1 MSNFHKNTAK
11 IKTLRLG
18 CVIRWLDWF
27 LHTRYYYTA
36 PQNDAKINTY
46 QSRRK
51 LLRPCPVEKVD
62 FKLKGTVNR
71 LLKLDTDVYV
81 YTDRSLRVYTPK
93 CLKLLF
99 YMVWR
104 GYFYFPAFVYLLA
117 KPSVHLRLPASQY
130 CPFFQHLNKNG

>member
-1 MSNFHKNTAK
+1 MSMSNFHKNTAK

-81 YTDRSLRVYTPK
+81 YTDRSLKVHTKMFEVTLLHGVEGVLLLP
-93 CLKLLF
+93 CLCL
-99 YMVWR
+99 
-104 GYFYFPAFVYLLA
+104 P
-117 KPSVHLRLPASQY
+117 PSQAICAPPSPSLSVLSFLST
-130 CPFFQHLNKNG
+130 FK